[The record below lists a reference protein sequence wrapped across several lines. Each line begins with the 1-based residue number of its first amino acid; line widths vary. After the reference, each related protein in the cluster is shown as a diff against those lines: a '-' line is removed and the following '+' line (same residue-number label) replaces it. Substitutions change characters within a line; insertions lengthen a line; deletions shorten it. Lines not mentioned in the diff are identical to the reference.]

1 MASLSGLPDEI
12 VCLIVQHM
20 CLPELSHFAATSR
33 KYYNFCHNQLIT
45 HRRLRQ
51 DHYRL
56 LLRNLDWHE
65 LLSYFQ
71 TPSALHYLTT
81 FEVGATDSSNR
92 VPTDTTQGH
101 RAHAVRWI
109 ANMAPVRRIISD
121 ASWMFD
127 RLSAED
133 RLVLVGQ
140 GLFEGLPMTPNSPS
154 LDVPEE
160 LIRACETNQ
169 IDRVVLAIC
178 ALAPNLRIWRLDAG
192 TLHRRIRPLMMRL
205 AKAQKSPQPALSLFR
220 NLETLELHAVG
231 IMLIRRGQHLNLE
244 EVIPLLALPSL
255 TTFRVF
261 NFSFAELKSSTW
273 PPKDVPKSRL
283 RLVSIM
289 GHCISYNEAML
300 FAEWLAGPCTIEN
313 EDATSGF
320 KSLSIRDEGDAQE
333 LWTMRYARQ
342 VKGVVSMIEYPA
354 IRGTDAEVPPRGVV
368 VRMVCG
374 GRDYEG
380 REY

>member
-1 MASLSGLPDEI
+1 MMGLSGLPDEI

-20 CLPELSHFAATSR
+20 CLPELGHFALTCR
-33 KYYNFCHNQLIT
+33 QYYNFCHNQLIV
-45 HRRLRQ
+45 HRKLRQ

-56 LLRNLDWHE
+56 VLRSLDWHE
-65 LLSYFQ
+65 LLSYFH
-71 TPSALHYLTT
+71 TPSALDYLTT
-81 FEVGATDSSNR
+81 FEVTATESPNR
-92 VPTDTTQGH
+92 VPTDTTQAH

-109 ANMAPVRRIISD
+109 ANMAPVRKIISD

-127 RLSAED
+127 RLSVED
-133 RLVLVGQ
+133 RLVLIGQ
-140 GLFEGLPMTPNSPS
+140 GLFEGLPITLNSPS
-154 LDVPEE
+154 LDLSEE

-169 IDRVVLAIC
+169 IDRVILVVC

-192 TLHRRIRPLMMRL
+192 TLHRRIRPLLMRL

-231 IMLIRRGQHLNLE
+231 MMLIRRGQCLNME

-255 TTFRVF
+255 TTFRAF
-261 NFSFAELKSSTW
+261 NFSFAELKSSIW

-289 GHCISYNEAML
+289 GHCISHNEAML
-300 FAEWLAGPCTIEN
+300 FAEWLVGPCTIRN

-320 KSLSIRDEGDAQE
+320 KSLSIRDEGDAQD
-333 LWTMRYARQ
+333 LWTTRYARQ
-342 VKGVVSMIEYPA
+342 AEAVVSITDPA
-354 IRGTDAEVPPRGVV
+354 IRGTDAEVPPRGV
-368 VRMVCG
+368 CSG
-374 GRDYEG
+374 GDCEER
-380 REY
+380 RVITTL